1 MKTIHLGGS
10 GMEASEI
17 ALGCMR
23 MCRKSQENADTPYSL
38 AKYIHPMKKAAP
50 GMVRIDRSEGA
61 FRVRIDAELEERL
74 TKN

>member
-1 MKTIHLGGS
+1 MF
-10 GMEASEI
+10 
-17 ALGCMR
+17 R
-23 MCRKSQENADTPYSL
+23 
-38 AKYIHPMKKAAP
+38 KKAAP